1 MAEASIDMIRGRPLT
16 SKSATWILV
25 AAAVASTATL
35 TRARL
40 RREEPSP
47 SRVHSAAREPEAEF
61 PVGLRAETQT
71 GALKLTWDRES
82 ALVKNATSGV
92 LTIRDGGSEQAL
104 ELSAAMV
111 RSGSIVYSPA
121 TEKVRSK
128 LTVTGPDRAASESVV
143 AVIPWSAPALPA
155 VYPAPA
161 THPERSV
168 RRRSAARISPP
179 AKLPVPPEVPSAAD
193 PVRPRTLEVQ
203 VSVDETGKVV
213 NAELLTRA
221 DVDRSFADAAL
232 QAAWLWRFEPARPG
246 GQPAP
251 GERVLRFTE
260 PAFR

>member
-47 SRVHSAAREPEAEF
+47 RRVHSAAREPEAEF

-71 GALKLTWDRES
+71 GALKLTWDRKS

-121 TEKVRSK
+121 TEKVHSR
-128 LTVTGPDRAASESVV
+128 LTVTSPDRTASESVV
-143 AVIPWSAPALPA
+143 AVIPWSAPPLTA
-155 VYPAPA
+155 VSPKPA
-161 THPERSV
+161 THPERLH
-168 RRRSAARISPP
+168 RRSAPRISPA
-179 AKLPVPPEVPSAAD
+179 AKLPAPPEVLSPAG
-193 PVRPRTLEVQ
+193 PRKPGTVEVH
-203 VSVDETGKVV
+203 VSIDETGKVV
-213 NAELLTRA
+213 DAELLTRA
-221 DVDRSFADAAL
+221 DVDRTFADAAL
-232 QAAWLWRFEPARPG
+232 HAAWLWRFEPARPG
-246 GQPAP
+246 EPPAS
-251 GERVLRFTE
+251 GEKVLRFTE
-260 PAFR
+260 PAYR